1 MKSVLNRF
9 NGLVSAAALG
19 VALSSTLSCASTPT
33 SDIRVHS
40 AADKKS
46 NIAAYK
52 SYAWDTSAGVL
63 NDRTGVWVPKDVDTQ
78 AELQFLIDEKLRG
91 RGMTVAQESPDLLVS
106 MLIAAD
112 VRTVEEIKSKRGEA
126 VADLDPVGKGA
137 LLVELVDAQTGKT
150 VWLGAAEGEVRGS
163 NTMEQSKERLAY
175 AVDKL
180 FEQLPK

>member
-19 VALSSTLSCASTPT
+19 VALSLACASTPT

-46 NIAAYK
+46 NISAYK

-112 VRTVEEIKSKRGEA
+112 VRDVEEIKSKRGEA
-126 VADLDPVGKGA
+126 VAGLDPVGKGA
-137 LLVELVDAQTGKT
+137 LLVELVDAETGKT

-163 NTMEQSKERLAY
+163 NTLEQSKERLAY

>member
-9 NGLVSAAALG
+9 SSLVSGAALG
-19 VALSSTLSCASTPT
+19 IALSLACGGSAPT

-40 AADKKS
+40 AADTKS
-46 NIAAYK
+46 NIGAYK
-52 SYAWDTSAGVL
+52 SYAWDTSAGML
-63 NDRTGVWVPKDVDTQ
+63 NDRTGVWVPKDLDVQ
-78 AELQFLIDEKLRG
+78 AELQFLIDTKLKE
-91 RGMTVAQESPDLLVS
+91 RGMTIAQEQPDLLVS

-112 VRTVEEIKSKRGEA
+112 VRTVEEIKEKRGEA
-126 VADLDPVGKGA
+126 VANLDPVGKGA
-137 LLVELVDAQTGKT
+137 LLVELVDGQTGKT

-163 NTMEQSKERLAY
+163 NTMEVSKQRLAF